1 MNFAK
6 FIQKKGSTRS
16 NVLMTDQNVV
26 GLTHCS
32 IVVSE
37 SKLIN

>member
-6 FIQKKGSTRS
+6 FIQKKGSTRF

-26 GLTHCS
+26 GLTHYS
-32 IVVSE
+32 IAVPE
-37 SKLIN
+37 SKLID